1 MIGLALAVALGVILV
16 PLVFQLCALVVLIIC
31 APFSIIANEIKLW
44 SNKQ

>member
-1 MIGLALAVALGVILV
+1 MTHLALAIALGIILAPV
-16 PLVFQLCALVVLIIC
+16 VFQLCALVVLIIC